1 MEYFLGT
8 LATLLTVVVVNIFLR
23 KSTTNTKSM
32 QVRYSQSHIFEILK
46 PFYPEGQ
53 KFLKPIKE
61 TQSLK
66 FNKESFIKVMV
77 VEGKAYWIKD
87 QALYVAEME
96 SGSVVP
102 DTTKQVDTMAMDKLE
117 LEKVIFVVER
127 LTEGRNNDYGN
138 PGKPRL

>member
-8 LATLLTVVVVNIFLR
+8 LATLITVVVVNMLLR
-23 KSTTNTKSM
+23 KSSTNTKNL

-66 FNKESFIKVMV
+66 FSKESFVKEMV

-87 QALYVAEME
+87 QTLYVAEME

-102 DTTKQVDTMAMDKLE
+102 DTTKQVDTMAMDKLDR
-117 LEKVIFVVER
+117 KSVV
-127 LTEGRNNDYGN
+127 
-138 PGKPRL
+138 